1 MPLLTPRHLNR
12 YRQIAEIL
20 IGHGYGAV
28 VTQLG
33 LAHRLDLPRRLF
45 RRRAAARD
53 EITPAEHVRLAL
65 EELGPTFIK
74 LGQILSTRPDLLPP
88 AYLAELARLQDQVPP
103 MPWEAVQA
111 TIKAELGA
119 PVEELFTSFD
129 PISLAAAS
137 LAQVHVAT
145 LSGGQEVVV
154 KVQRP
159 NIERTINLDLDIL
172 YDLARLAQDRT
183 PLGNTYDLVG
193 LAEEFSLALRA
204 ELDYRREGRNADRFR
219 ANFARETHLYVPQ
232 VNWDY
237 TTRRVLVQERIEGI
251 KIDDIEAL
259 EAAGYD
265 RHRLALHSARFI
277 IKEVLEDGFFH
288 ADPHPGN
295 LIVMPGEV
303 IGLMDF
309 GTVGYLSRQDRVGLV
324 RLFIVA
330 VQLDTAGIV
339 DQLIRMGVAD
349 YRPDRDALQRD
360 IRRLLVK
367 YHGQALADVSAPEL
381 LEEIRPIVYRHK
393 LRLPSDLWLLA
404 KTLVIMEGVG
414 KRLEPEFD
422 IFAVAESHMRRLLL
436 RMWLPTEWGP
446 AVLNTATN
454 WSDLLINLPRQSN
467 RILGQL
473 EQGDLELKI
482 HLPELNPAV
491 NRLDRIATRI
501 ILAVLLAAL
510 IVALAMLIPTLNLA
524 WPWGL
529 ITWVVVIS
537 FIVMSFLGMWL
548 IFSILRS
555 GGEF

>member
-237 TTRRVLVQERIEGI
+237 TTRRVLVQERIQGI

-265 RHRLALHSARFI
+265 RHQLALHSARFI

>member
-1 MPLLTPRHLNR
+1 MALLTPRHLNR

-28 VTQLG
+28 ITQLG
-33 LAHRLDLPRRLF
+33 LARRLDLPRRIF
-45 RRRAAARD
+45 RREARD

-103 MPWEAVQA
+103 MPWRAVQT
-111 TIKAELGA
+111 TIQAELGA
-119 PVEELFTSFD
+119 PIEELFARFD
-129 PISLAAAS
+129 PLPLAAAS
-137 LAQVHVAT
+137 LAQVHVAM
-145 LSGGQEVVV
+145 LPGGQEVVV

-172 YDLARLAQDRT
+172 YDFARLAQDRT
-183 PLGNTYDLVG
+183 PLGHTYDLVG
-193 LAEEFSLALRA
+193 LAEEFALALRA

-219 ANFARETHLYVPQ
+219 ANFAKEPHMVVPQ
-232 VNWDY
+232 VYWDY
-237 TTRRVLVQERIEGI
+237 TTRRVLVQERIQGI
-251 KIDDIEAL
+251 KIDDIDAL

-265 RHRLALHSARFI
+265 RRQLALHSARFI

-309 GTVGYLSRQDRVGLV
+309 GTVGYLSRQDRAGLV

-330 VQLDTAGIV
+330 VQMDASGIV
-339 DQLIRMGVAD
+339 DQLIRMGITELS
-349 YRPDRDALQRD
+349 PDRDALQRD
-360 IRRLLVK
+360 VRRLLVK

-381 LEEIRPIVYRHK
+381 LEEIRPIAYRHK

-414 KRLEPEFD
+414 KKLEPDFD

-436 RMWLPTEWGP
+436 RMWLPAEWGP
-446 AVLNTATN
+446 SVLNTATS
-454 WSDLLINLPRQSN
+454 WGDLFVNFPRQTN

-473 EQGDLELKI
+473 EHGDLGLQI
-482 HLPELNPAV
+482 HLPELGPTV

-510 IVALAMLIPTLNLA
+510 IVALAMLIPTLNLT

-537 FIVMSFLGMWL
+537 FIVMSFLGIWL
-548 IFSILRS
+548 IFSLLRS
-555 GGEF
+555 GGEL